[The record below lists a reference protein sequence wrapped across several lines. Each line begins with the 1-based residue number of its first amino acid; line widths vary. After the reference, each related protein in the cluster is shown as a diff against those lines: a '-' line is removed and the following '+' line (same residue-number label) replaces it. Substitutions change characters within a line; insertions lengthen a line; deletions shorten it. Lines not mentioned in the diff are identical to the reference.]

1 MATVVAMMIGGAI
14 VNAVAFSGSNYIFHK
29 LDKSKADVE
38 KKRHDL
44 AIEKL
49 NDDTEKWNEDRRR
62 KLDFINQELMK
73 RNIAAR
79 DLSHMDDAMTLYSSL
94 YPESTA
100 HTSHN
105 IPMKPKLSDYY
116 TPSEDMRKYE
126 YLWIIVGTT
135 AVGFIVYKFV

>member
-1 MATVVAMMIGGAI
+1 MATVAAMMIGGAI
-14 VNAVAFSGSNYIFHK
+14 INAVAFSGSNYIFHK

-49 NDDTEKWNEDRRR
+49 NEDTEKWSKDRRR
-62 KLDFINQELMK
+62 KLDFINEQLMK

-79 DLSHMDDAMTLYSSL
+79 DLSHMDDAMALYSSL
-94 YPESTA
+94 YPETAA
-100 HTSHN
+100 HTST
-105 IPMKPKLSDYY
+105 PKPKLSDYY
-116 TPSEDMRKYE
+116 SPSEDMRKYE
-126 YLWIIVGTT
+126 YLWIIFGTT

>member
-1 MATVVAMMIGGAI
+1 MATAVAMMVGGAI
-14 VNAVAFSGSNYIFHK
+14 VNALAFSGSNFLFHS

-49 NDDTEKWNEDRRR
+49 NEDTEKWSKDRRR

-73 RNIAAR
+73 QNIAAR
-79 DLSHMDDAMTLYSSL
+79 DQKHMDDAMTLYSIY
-94 YPESTA
+94 YPKSA
-100 HTSHN
+100 IASASA
-105 IPMKPKLSDYY
+105 PKPKLSDYY
-116 TPSEDMRKYE
+116 TVSGLMMKYE
-126 YLWIIVGTT
+126 YLWIILGTT